1 MSLSSPVMPA
11 TTLAFSQEMLSYL
24 NSGQAD
30 VQQLQAELASG
41 SSILSPS
48 DNPPVAQ
55 ESLAA
60 QAAASQAASWVA
72 SAQDGISRLGLTN
85 QVLNQA
91 LGEISQVQ
99 QAVESV
105 SSAAFSPAGMSA
117 LAERVQGIGQQL
129 LANANTTY
137 EGYALFGGT
146 SGQTQAFSSSGAYL
160 GNGNAPTRTVGS
172 GIQIPAGLIGSSVF
186 GNGASGLF
194 GVINQT
200 VADLQA
206 GNVQAVLS
214 NDLPAINS
222 WYNQVEDAAAQ
233 AGALYDQM
241 QAAKQQAQA
250 TLQTL
255 STQASNLT
263 GVDLAGTATELS
275 LRQSTLQAAL
285 YSLAHVVP
293 ESLLPY
299 LP

>member
-1 MSLSSPVMPA
+1 MSAPVMPA
-11 TTLAFSQEMLSYL
+11 TSLAFSQQLLGYL
-24 NSGQAD
+24 GSGQASL
-30 VQQLQAELASG
+30 QQLQAELASG

-48 DNPPVAQ
+48 DNPPLAQ
-55 ESLAA
+55 QSLAA
-60 QAAASQAASWVA
+60 QAAAAQATSWL
-72 SAQDGISRLGLTN
+72 SNAQDGLSRLGLAN

-105 SSAAFSPAGMSA
+105 SSATFSPAGMSS
-117 LAERVQGIGQQL
+117 LAETVQGIGQQI

-137 EGYALFGGT
+137 EGYAIFGGT
-146 SGQTQAFSSSGAYL
+146 SGQQDAFSASGAYL
-160 GNGNAPTRTVGS
+160 GNANVPTRAVGP
-172 GIQIPAGLIGSSVF
+172 GVQIPAGLAGDTVF

-206 GNVQAVLS
+206 GNVNAVLGT
-214 NDLPAINS
+214 DLPALNT
-222 WYNQVEDAAAQ
+222 WYGQVQDAAAQ
-233 AGALYDQM
+233 AGSLYDQM
-241 QAAKQQAQA
+241 QAAQQQAQA
-250 TLQTL
+250 TSQAL

-263 GVDLAGTATELS
+263 GSDLAGTATELS
-275 LRQSTLQAAL
+275 LEQSTLQAAL
-285 YSLAHVVP
+285 YSLARVVP